1 MNRRTKHHLY
11 NVEAVKKAIEL
22 MGGASTLSRS
32 LAVAY
37 QTVLNW
43 RNGYASPSPLNC
55 VKIEKAVN
63 GGVKR
68 EEILPDYPWDE
79 MS

>member
-1 MNRRTKHHLY
+1 MKKRHNI
-11 NVEAVKKAIEL
+11 KAIHKAIQL
-22 MGGASTLSRS
+22 AGGAPK
-32 LAVAY
+32 LAKLIDVTY
-37 QTVLNW
+37 QSVILW
-43 RNGYASPSPLNC
+43 KNGHFSPNPLNC

-68 EEILPDYPWDE
+68 EEILPHYPWDE